1 MANDPLSGLMKPI
14 IPNFSVPEL
23 RMQKLPDPPAQWAYE
38 RIARQINDFEK
49 DLTEDEEIG
58 LRLVATP
65 DTSVMHIED
74 IGYWGP
80 DMLIYHGRNEHG
92 KPMQLMQHYTQMSI
106 LLTAVPKAEE
116 KPNRIGFHLIEK
128 IEKD

>member
-1 MANDPLSGLMKPI
+1 MADYVMPKFSMP
-14 IPNFSVPEL
+14 SVP
-23 RMQKLPDPPAQWAYE
+23 RIKLPDPPAQWAYE

-49 DLTEDEEIG
+49 DLTDDEEIG

-65 DTSVMHIED
+65 DTSVMHIDD

-80 DMLIYHGRNEHG
+80 DMLIYHGKNEHG

-106 LLTAVPKAEE
+106 LLTAVPKVEE
-116 KPNRIGFHLIEK
+116 KANRIGFHLTEK
-128 IEKD
+128 IEQN